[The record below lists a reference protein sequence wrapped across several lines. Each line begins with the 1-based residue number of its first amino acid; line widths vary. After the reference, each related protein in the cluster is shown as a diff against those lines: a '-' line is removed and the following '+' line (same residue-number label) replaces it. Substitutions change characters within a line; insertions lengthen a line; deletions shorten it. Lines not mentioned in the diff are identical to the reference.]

1 MVVRRKAPATPVKR
15 TRPAAKA
22 AAPVARRKPAPK
34 VNPMAKWAE
43 SEAVTDYHKA
53 YARFIVREIGYNPD
67 ESSPRVA
74 FLRGVAIATL
84 ARTAFAQSEFL
95 AEWRT
100 KNGVAKKGP
109 KPKAAVELDEDDE
122 EYEDEEDTD
131 AEDFE
136 DEDADEADED
146 EDFDEDEDDEDE
158 DFEEE
163 DEEPAP
169 VKRGPGRPRK
179 VAVPAAE
186 APVKRGPGRPR
197 KAVAAA
203 PAKATKAAPAKRTR
217 AAAPADEEFVF

>member
-136 DEDADEADED
+136 DEDADEADDD
-146 EDFDEDEDDEDE
+146 EDFDEDDDDTDDE

-163 DEEPAP
+163 DPEPAPP

-179 VAVPAAE
+179 VATPAAE

-197 KAVAAA
+197 KTAAA
-203 PAKATKAAPAKRTR
+203 PVKAAPAKRTR
-217 AAAPADEEFVF
+217 AAAAPADEEFVF